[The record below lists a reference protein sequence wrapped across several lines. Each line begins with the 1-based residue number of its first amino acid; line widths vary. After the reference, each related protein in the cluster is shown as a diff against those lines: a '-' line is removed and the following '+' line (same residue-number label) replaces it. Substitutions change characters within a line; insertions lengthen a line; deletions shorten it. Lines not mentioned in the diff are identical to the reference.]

1 MVVTLK
7 SLALPITS
15 NTLKESYMPITEE
28 MLVEFIIEHGV
39 TCAED
44 LDDLSHLIHLIR
56 AEADTPCMAMWTEE
70 VTVH

>member
-1 MVVTLK
+1 MSDPTR
-7 SLALPITS
+7 SPIS
-15 NTLKESYMPITEE
+15 EE
-28 MLVEFIIEHGV
+28 MLVDFIIEHGV

-56 AEADTPCMAMWTEE
+56 AEANTPCGAMWAED